1 MGARTRLTLTV
12 QGETLTGKEV
22 PGLRQT
28 TASGHTTWELA
39 SPLDDAQEPA
49 AHLAALLPIAEA
61 AKPALRQLESAGGRA
76 FWSCFV
82 TAKPMGN
89 MVWLEPQ
96 LLSRLADLG
105 MPLVFDIYD
114 SDPED

>member
-1 MGARTRLTLTV
+1 MRARSRLTLIV
-12 QGETLTGKEV
+12 QSETGEGV

-28 TASGHTTWELA
+28 TGSGHTTWELA

-61 AKPALRQLESAGGRA
+61 SKPALRQLESAGGRA

-89 MVWLEPQ
+89 MVWLEPR

-105 MPLVFDIYD
+105 VPLVFDIYD

>member
-1 MGARTRLTLTV
+1 MGARSRLTLIV
-12 QGETLTGKEV
+12 QSETGAEV
-22 PGLRQT
+22 PGLRQ
-28 TASGHTTWELA
+28 AAGSGHTTWELA

-89 MVWLEPQ
+89 MVWLEPR